1 MISIAERYKL
11 EVTDKAKG
19 AHFNEEYVFTNSD
32 FWGSMCLDGNIA
44 LSFGD

>member
-19 AHFNEEYVFTNSD
+19 AHFNEEYVLVNSD
-32 FWGSMCLDGNIA
+32 FWRSICLAGNTA
-44 LSFGD
+44 LAFGD